1 NIDGSI
7 ERGYSGRSFFFADRQ
22 VLVNERT
29 RFYARMV
36 ASVGINAVVINNVNV
51 DEAATYL
58 ITDRYFNELRQIAEI
73 FGSYGITL
81 YLSLNFAA
89 PIALGDLDTAD
100 PFDSRVKQWWMDKAK
115 EVFTEIPNF
124 GGFLVKAD
132 SEGRPGPYTY
142 NRTHADGANM
152 LAEAV
157 EPFGGKIIWRCFVY
171 NCQQDWRDRE
181 TDRA

>member
-1 NIDGSI
+1 M
-7 ERGYSGRSFFFADRQ
+7 Q
-22 VLVNERT
+22 
-29 RFYARMV
+29 RF
-36 ASVGINAVVINNVNV
+36 SAVM
-51 DEAATYL
+51 
-58 ITDRYFNELRQIAEI
+58 ELRSISASILQPP
-73 FGSYGITL
+73 L
-81 YLSLNFAA
+81 LW
-89 PIALGDLDTAD
+89 GDLDTAD

-181 TDRA
+181 PTEPEQLMITLCLSMVNLKTM